1 MPATSDLPFPKVQKS
16 WARVL
21 EIEAKDDSKSF
32 GPIFYNT
39 LFTDFPF
46 LKEQDFKN
54 ATMAEQKMNLPKF
67 ITTALSLLGD
77 MPKAV
82 DALQRLGIR
91 HVLYGTKD
99 AYYPVVGANI
109 IKTLKQILPANEFD
123 QETQEEWLTLY
134 GVMQKTMIDAT
145 HSDAALPFW
154 KKFWKKRGGE
164 FAKIVEGINFPSSK
178 TGIKQEDLAT
188 ISKTVQ
194 DTQSVAVIEN
204 LAQSMTQEQVD
215 KLQDNII
222 AIIESKKNT
231 KVNLSD
237 KFIIEWFAGEFV
249 KAKKAQTEKAS
260 TSSSSCCGYSMSNT
274 VLFGVVAAAV
284 GIGAWLYI
292 KKN

>member
-1 MPATSDLPFPKVQKS
+1 M
-16 WARVL
+16 
-21 EIEAKDDSKSF
+21 
-32 GPIFYNT
+32 G
-39 LFTDFPF
+39 
-46 LKEQDFKN
+46 
-54 ATMAEQKMNLPKF
+54 
-67 ITTALSLLGD
+67 
-77 MPKAV
+77 
-82 DALQRLGIR
+82 
-91 HVLYGTKD
+91 D

-145 HSDAALPFW
+145 HSEAALPFW

-164 FAKIVEGINFPSSK
+164 FAKIVEGITFPSSK
-178 TGIKQEDLAT
+178 TGINQEDLAT

-194 DTQSVAVIEN
+194 DTQSVAVIEK

-215 KLQDNII
+215 KLQENII

-249 KAKKAQTEKAS
+249 KAQKAQAEKAS
-260 TSSSSCCGYSMSNT
+260 TSSSSCCGCSMSNT

-292 KKN
+292 KKTKIKIKNNQ